1 MKLRGKGYFIW
12 QLQNC
17 EGGSAKAIASKAKQ
31 AGLTHVLIKIADG
44 ANWAYNIDRTRDVD
58 LVPPVLTALKS
69 AGIQVW
75 GWHYV
80 RGDNPLGEARLGANR
95 ARALGVDGYVIDA
108 EREYKQSGR
117 KVAAQRYAQE
127 LRRLLGNM
135 PIALSSYRYPRVHYQ
150 LPYAE
155 FLAVCD
161 FAMPQVYFEQA
172 HDPDVQ
178 LRTTLDQ
185 YMSLPNARPV
195 VPTFPTYSVA
205 GWRPTPAEVRLAFST
220 ARKLGL
226 QAANAWSWDFASRA
240 AHQDLWQAVA
250 GFDWDPPASEP
261 APEPKPDIV
270 DKLVQRLNTRKTASI
285 VELYRK
291 NAAHVTGDRTV
302 IGREAIEAWY
312 RRLFKD
318 VMPDGKLELTSRT
331 GSGTFR
337 QFTWH
342 SKTQA
347 AQVIVGSDTLGVLDG
362 KIQYHYT
369 HFGSPP

>member
-1 MKLRGKGYFIW
+1 MKLRGKGYYIW

-44 ANWAYNIDRTRDVD
+44 ASWAYNIDRTRDVD

-95 ARALGVDGYVIDA
+95 ARSLGLDGYVIDA
-108 EREYKQSGR
+108 EREYKGSG
-117 KVAAQRYAQE
+117 KKAAAQRYAQE

-135 PIALSSYRYPRVHYQ
+135 PIALSSYRYPRIHYEI
-150 LPYAE
+150 PYGE

-161 FAMPQVYFEQA
+161 LAMPQVYFEHS

-178 LRTTLDQ
+178 LRRSIDQ

-195 VPTFPTYSVA
+195 VPTFPTYSVS
-205 GWRPTPAEVRLAFST
+205 GWRPTADEVHLALST
-220 ARKLGL
+220 AKDLGL
-226 QAANAWSWDFASRA
+226 EAANAWSWDYASRPGF
-240 AHQDLWQAVA
+240 QDLWNAMA
-250 GFDWDPPASEP
+250 GFGWDVAP
-261 APEPKPDIV
+261 APLPDPQADLPEELIRRYNNHKATPV
-270 DKLVQRLNTRKTASI
+270 L
-285 VELYRK
+285 ELYSD

-302 IGREAIEAWY
+302 VGHDAIKDWY
-312 RRLFKD
+312 RYLIKERLADATF
-318 VMPDGKLELTSRT
+318 VLTGKT
-331 GSGTFR
+331 GGGTFR
-337 QFTWH
+337 QFTWLARGE
-342 SKTQA
+342 SSG
-347 AQVIVGSDTLGVLDG
+347 VVVGSDTLGILQG

-369 HFGSPP
+369 HFGTPG

>member
-17 EGGSAKAIASKAKQ
+17 EGGSARAIASKAKQ

-58 LVPPVLTALKS
+58 LVPPVATALKS

-95 ARALGVDGYVIDA
+95 ARTLGLDGYVIDA
-108 EREYKQSGR
+108 EREYKGSGK

-127 LRRLLGNM
+127 LRRLLGGM
-135 PIALSSYRYPRVHYQ
+135 PIALSSYRYPRIHHE

-155 FLAVCD
+155 LLAVCD
-161 FAMPQVYFEQA
+161 YAMPQVYFEQA

-178 LRTTLDQ
+178 LRACLDQ
-185 YMSLPNARPV
+185 YLNLPNARPV
-195 VPTFPTYSVA
+195 VPTFPTYSVS
-205 GWRPTPAEVRLAFST
+205 GWRPSPAEVRLALST
-220 ARKLGL
+220 AKALGL
-226 QAANAWSWDFASRA
+226 PAANAWSWDYASRPGY
-240 AHQDLWQAVA
+240 QDLWQAVA
-250 GFDWDPPASEP
+250 AFEWDPPAP
-261 APEPKPDIV
+261 APTPEPKPDLV
-270 DKLVQRLNTRKTASI
+270 DELVRRLNKRKVSSI
-285 VELYRK
+285 IDLYRK

-302 IGREAIEAWY
+302 VGRDAIAAWY
-312 RRLFKD
+312 RHLFKT
-318 VMPDGKLELTSRT
+318 VLPDGKFELTGRT
-331 GSGTFR
+331 GIGTFR
-337 QFTWH
+337 QYTWLGK
-342 SKTQA
+342 SMA
-347 AQVIVGSDTLGVLDG
+347 GEVVVGSDTLGILDG

-369 HFGSPP
+369 HFGTPP